1 MDHPELFWVHNRKQ
15 VYKTTFSNANYC
27 MFSPGYSY
35 TDEEIQEI
43 QAAADNAC
51 QEVSALVSEGADDY
65 EKAKAVYT
73 YLIDTAEYQESED
86 DQSMAGIFWR
96 RQAVCAGYAG
106 VCPVSA
112 GISWSALYL
121 RGRQYCRKYRGTCLE
136 YYHFEWK

>member
-1 MDHPELFWVHNRKQ
+1 
-15 VYKTTFSNANYC
+15 

-73 YLIDTAEYQESED
+73 YLIDTAEYSGTED

-106 VCPVSA
+106 AASIFLNILECPVFTWKAVLPGSTEGHA
-112 GISWSALYL
+112 WNIITLNGNDYYFDATNGDQPEFSG
-121 RGRQYCRKYRGTCLE
+121 GRCSPACRT
-136 YYHFEWK
+136 

>member
-1 MDHPELFWVHNRKQ
+1 MHNRKQ

-86 DQSMAGIFWR
+86 DQSMAGIFGGS
-96 RQAVCAGYAG
+96 RQCVPDMQGLPSICWNILE
-106 VCPVSA
+106 CPVFTWKA
-112 GISWSALYL
+112 VLPEVQ
-121 RGRQYCRKYRGTCLE
+121 RDMPGTLLL
-136 YYHFEWK
+136 